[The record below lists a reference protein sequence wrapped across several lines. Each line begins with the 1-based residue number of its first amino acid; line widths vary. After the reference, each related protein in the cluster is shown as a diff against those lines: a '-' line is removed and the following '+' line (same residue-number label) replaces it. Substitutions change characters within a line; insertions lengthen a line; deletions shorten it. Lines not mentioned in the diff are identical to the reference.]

1 MVRNPPANEGDTGSI
16 LGLGGTLEEELASHS
31 SILAWKIPWT
41 EEPGRLQPRGYKES
55 DMTEQLN
62 THTHTH
68 THYSVEPVVVIHQIR
83 ITLSRNMKSL
93 EKVSAELTRG
103 VKEKNLK
110 LQAWVQ
116 MPTETLR
123 TTTRIQGGLGKGC
136 SKTWNYFQARMRKQ
150 H

>member
-1 MVRNPPANEGDTGSI
+1 MGYSPW
-16 LGLGGTLEEELASHS
+16 GL
-31 SILAWKIPWT
+31 KD
-41 EEPGRLQPRGYKES
+41 S

-62 THTHTH
+62 THTH

-83 ITLSRNMKSL
+83 ITLCRNMKSL

-123 TTTRIQGGLGKGC
+123 TTTRIQGGLAKGG
-136 SKTWNYFQARMRKQ
+136 SKTWNYF
-150 H
+150 